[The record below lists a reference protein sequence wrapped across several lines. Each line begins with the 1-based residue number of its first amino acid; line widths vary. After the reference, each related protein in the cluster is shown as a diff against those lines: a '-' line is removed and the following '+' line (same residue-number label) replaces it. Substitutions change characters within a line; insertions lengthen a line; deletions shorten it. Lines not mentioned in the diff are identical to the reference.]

1 MNYFES
7 VFSAFDSIKQ
17 NKLRSSLTLLSVA
30 IGVFA
35 IFGSGTLVRSIDDTV
50 ENKLNELGENTFLV
64 KRTPSVQMG
73 RHSWRKYRSRPR
85 IRYPQVEQLQ
95 TMISQEASISA
106 FQSQEAQI
114 IKSRYIDSDPD
125 ITVAGVDGNYFWNY
139 DESVAKGR
147 VINSSD
153 VGFRKNVAVVGLDIV
168 RKLFP
173 SQAMGEMIRI
183 GSQQYE
189 IVGILEEKGAVLG
202 KSQDNKVLI
211 PISSFLKYNSSWW
224 SSLDITVKAKN
235 QESLSDLVDE
245 TIGAL
250 RSIRNVKPWEDNNFE
265 IETNESISE
274 QFASLTV
281 YLQVFGWLVG
291 MFSLI
296 AAGIGIAN
304 IMLVSIKER
313 TKEIGVR
320 VAVGAKRK
328 WILQQFLVETLTICQ
343 IGGIIGILMGIATG
357 FLFSSLFGMSM
368 IIPVDL
374 IIFSIIITTVL
385 GTISGL
391 YPSYKASKL
400 NPIDALR
407 YE

>member
-7 VFSAFDSIKQ
+7 IFTAFDSIKQ

-35 IFGSGTLVRSIDDTV
+35 IFGSGTLVRSINDTV
-50 ENKLNELGENTFLV
+50 ENKLNELGENTFLI
-64 KRTPSVQMG
+64 KRTPSVQVG
-73 RHSWRKYRSRPR
+73 RMNWRKYRKRPR

-95 TMISQEASISA
+95 EMITSDATISA
-106 FQSQEAQI
+106 YQDMGSQI

-125 ITVAGVDGNYFWNY
+125 VLVAGVDGNYSWNY
-139 DESVAKGR
+139 DESVDRGR
-147 VINSSD
+147 VINNTD
-153 VGFRKNVAVVGLDIV
+153 VQFRKNVAVVGLDIV
-168 RKLFP
+168 KRLFP
-173 SQAMGEMIRI
+173 GEAMGEMIRI

-189 IVGILEEKGAVLG
+189 IVGILEEKGAILG
-202 KSQDNKVLI
+202 NSQDNKVLI
-211 PISSFLKYNSSWW
+211 PISNYLKYNSSWW
-224 SSLDITVKAKN
+224 TSLDVTVKAKDK
-235 QESLSDLVDE
+235 ESLSDLVDE

-250 RSIRNVKPWEDNNFE
+250 RAIRNVNPWEDNNFE
-265 IETNESISE
+265 LETNESITE
-274 QFASLTV
+274 QFASLTI
-281 YLQVFGWLVG
+281 YLQIFGWLVG
-291 MFSLI
+291 VFSLI

-343 IGGIIGILMGIATG
+343 LGGIIGILMGIG
-357 FLFSSLFGMSM
+357 IGVLFSSLFGMSM
-368 IIPVDL
+368 IIPIDL
-374 IIFSIIITTVL
+374 IIFSIIITTIL